1 LSDTRRPTRAL
12 DGGLRRFRCRLTRA
26 SKGTPMV
33 FRQRNSQRFEMEV
46 SATEAK
52 RAAMAQPHPPHTE
65 LNGSE
70 ILVRCLQAEGVKF
83 LWGYPGGAVL
93 YIYDALYKQDAIE
106 HVLVR
111 HEQAAVHA
119 ADGYARATGEVGVA
133 LVTSGPGVT
142 NAVTGI
148 ATAYMDS
155 IPMVIVTGQV
165 PTHAIGLDAFQECD
179 TVGITRPVVKHNFLV
194 KDVRDLALTMKKAFH
209 IARTGRPGPVVVDI
223 PKDVSL
229 KTAHFSYPATIEM
242 RSYNPVRKGHGGQIR
257 KAVHLLLQA
266 KRPYLYTGG
275 GVVLGNASAELR
287 ELVELLGYPCTHTLM
302 GLGAIPG
309 NDPRFLG
316 MLGMHGTYEA
326 NMTMQHC
333 DVLLAVGARFDD
345 RVIGSPKHFASVERK
360 IVHIDIDPSSISK
373 RVRVDIPIVG
383 DVKDVLQELIVQVRD
398 AQAKPDP
405 AVLAAWWAQINEWRK
420 RECLKYK
427 KSSDVIKPQ
436 FVIDRLWELT
446 KDSDAYITSDVGQHQ
461 MWAAQYYRFDRPRRW
476 INSGGLGTM
485 GVGLPYA
492 MGIKLARP
500 DADVFCITGEGSI
513 QMCIQELST
522 CQQYKTPVKI
532 VSLNNRYLG
541 MVRQW
546 QQLDYGGRY
555 SHSYMD
561 ALPDFVR
568 LAEAYGHV
576 GLLVEKPGDVEGA
589 LREAIRLKDRTVFL
603 DIRTDPT
610 ENVWPMVKAGQ
621 GITEMLLGSE
631 DL

>member
-1 LSDTRRPTRAL
+1 MDMSA
-12 DGGLRRFRCRLTRA
+12 A
-26 SKGTPMV
+26 
-33 FRQRNSQRFEMEV
+33 EV
-46 SATEAK
+46 K
-52 RAAMAQPHPPHTE
+52 RAASAQASSPTSPAREP
-65 LNGSE
+65 NGSE
-70 ILVRCLQAEGVKF
+70 ILVRCLQAEGVRY

-93 YIYDALYKQDAIE
+93 YIYDALYKQETIQ

-119 ADGYARATGEVGVA
+119 ADGYARATGDVGVA

-155 IPMVIVTGQV
+155 IPMVIITGQV
-165 PTHAIGLDAFQECD
+165 PTPAIGLDAFQECD
-179 TVGITRPVVKHNFLV
+179 TVGITRPIVKHNFLV

-209 IARTGRPGPVVVDI
+209 IARTGRPGPVVVDV

-229 KTAHFSYPATIEM
+229 KTASFHYPERIEM
-242 RSYNPVRKGHGGQIR
+242 RSYNPVKTGHGGKIR
-257 KAVHLLLQA
+257 MAVQLLLAA
-266 KRPYLYTGG
+266 KRPYIYTGG
-275 GVVLGNASAELR
+275 GVILGEASAELR
-287 ELVELLGYPCTHTLM
+287 ELVHLLGSPCTNTLM
-302 GLGAIPG
+302 GLGAIAAS
-309 NDPRFLG
+309 DPQFLG

-345 RVIGSPKHFASVERK
+345 RVIGNPKHFASVERK
-360 IVHIDIDPSSISK
+360 IIHVDIDPSSISK
-373 RVRVDIPIVG
+373 RVKVDIPIVG
-383 DVKDVLQELIVQVRD
+383 DVKDVLQELIAQVKE
-398 AQAKPDP
+398 AQAKPDK
-405 AVLAAWWAQINEWRK
+405 AALATWWSQVNEWRK
-420 RECLKYK
+420 RDCLLYK
-427 KSSDVIKPQ
+427 PSNEVIKPQ
-436 FVIDRLWELT
+436 MVVDKLWQLT
-446 KDSDAYITSDVGQHQ
+446 KGSDAYITSDVGQHQ
-461 MWAAQYYRFDRPRRW
+461 MWAAQYYRFEEPRRW

-492 MGIKLARP
+492 MGIKLAKP

-546 QQLDYGGRY
+546 QQLDYEGRY

-561 ALPDFVR
+561 ALPDFVK

-576 GLLVEKPGDVEGA
+576 GLLVEKPGDVEPA

-621 GITEMLLGSE
+621 GISEMLLGSE

>member
-1 LSDTRRPTRAL
+1 
-12 DGGLRRFRCRLTRA
+12 
-26 SKGTPMV
+26 
-33 FRQRNSQRFEMEV
+33 MEV
-46 SATEAK
+46 SAAEVR
-52 RAAMAQPHPPHTE
+52 RAATAQPHSSSAE
-65 LNGSE
+65 INGSE
-70 ILVRCLQAEGVKF
+70 ILVRCLQAEGVKY

-93 YIYDALYKQDAIE
+93 YIYDALYKQDSIE

-165 PTHAIGLDAFQECD
+165 PTPAIGLDAFQECD

-194 KDVRDLALTMKKAFH
+194 KDVRELALTMKKAFH

-229 KTAHFSYPATIEM
+229 KTAPFHYPATVEM
-242 RSYNPVRKGHGGQIR
+242 RSYNPVKKGHGGQIR
-257 KAVHLLLQA
+257 KAVQLLLHA
-266 KRPYLYTGG
+266 KRPYIYTGG

-287 ELVELLGYPCTHTLM
+287 ELADLLGFPCTNTLM
-302 GLGAIPG
+302 GLGTIAAS
-309 NDPRFLG
+309 DPKFLG

-345 RVIGSPKHFASVERK
+345 RVIGNPKHFATVERK
-360 IVHIDIDPSSISK
+360 IIHIDIDPSSISK

-383 DVKDVLQELIVQVRD
+383 EVKDVLLELIAQVRD
-398 AQAKPDP
+398 AQARPD
-405 AVLAAWWAQINEWRK
+405 AAALAAWWSQINDWRK
-420 RECLKYK
+420 RECLRYK
-427 KSSDVIKPQ
+427 PSTEVIKPQ
-436 FVIDRLWELT
+436 AVVEMLCALT
-446 KDSDAYITSDVGQHQ
+446 RGTDAYITSDVGQHQ
-461 MWAAQYYRFDRPRRW
+461 MWAAQYYGFDEPRRW

-492 MGIKLARP
+492 MGIKLAKP
-500 DADVFCITGEGSI
+500 EADVFCITGEGSI

-522 CQQYKTPVKI
+522 CLQYKTPVKI
-532 VSLNNRYLG
+532 ISLNNRYLG

-546 QQLDYGGRY
+546 QQLDYEGRY

-561 ALPDFVR
+561 ALPDFVK

>member
-1 LSDTRRPTRAL
+1 MDMSA
-12 DGGLRRFRCRLTRA
+12 A
-26 SKGTPMV
+26 
-33 FRQRNSQRFEMEV
+33 EV
-46 SATEAK
+46 K
-52 RAAMAQPHPPHTE
+52 RAASAQPNSPTEE

-93 YIYDALYKQDAIE
+93 YIYDALYKQEAIQ

-155 IPMVIVTGQV
+155 IPMVIITGQV
-165 PTHAIGLDAFQECD
+165 PTPAIGMDAFQECD
-179 TVGITRPVVKHNFLV
+179 TVGITRPIVKHNFLV
-194 KDVRDLALTMKKAFH
+194 KNVRDLALTVKKAFH

-229 KTAHFSYPATIEM
+229 EVAPYHYPAAIEM

-257 KAVHLLLQA
+257 KAVQLLLAA
-266 KRPYLYTGG
+266 KRPYIYTGG
-275 GVVLGNASAELR
+275 GVILGNASAELR
-287 ELVELLGYPCTHTLM
+287 ELSDLLGFPVTNTLM
-302 GLGAIPG
+302 GLGATPAS
-309 NDPRFLG
+309 DPKFLG

-345 RVIGSPKHFASVERK
+345 RVIGNPKHFAQIERK
-360 IVHIDIDPSSISK
+360 IIHIDIDPSSISK
-373 RVRVDIPIVG
+373 RVKVDIPIVG
-383 DVKDVLQELIVQVRD
+383 DVKDVLRELIVQIRESAVR
-398 AQAKPDP
+398 PE
-405 AVLAAWWAQINEWRK
+405 AAALNLWWSQINEWRK
-420 RECLKYK
+420 RECLAYK
-427 KSSDVIKPQ
+427 NSDEVIKPQ
-436 FVIDRLWELT
+436 YVVQTLWELT
-446 KDSDAYITSDVGQHQ
+446 KDRDAYITSDVGQHQ
-461 MWAAQYYRFDRPRRW
+461 MWAAQFYRFEEPRRW

-492 MGIKLARP
+492 MGIKLAKP
-500 DADVFCITGEGSI
+500 QADVFCITGEGSI

-522 CQQYKTPVKI
+522 CAQYQTPVKVI
-532 VSLNNRYLG
+532 SLNNRYLG

-546 QQLDYGGRY
+546 QELIYEGRY
-555 SHSYMD
+555 AHSYMD
-561 ALPDFVR
+561 ALPDFVK

-576 GLLVEKPGDVEGA
+576 GLKIEKPSEVEPA
-589 LREAIRLKDRTVFL
+589 LKELIRLKDRTVFL
-603 DIRTDPT
+603 DVRTDPT
-610 ENVWPMVKAGQ
+610 ENVWPMVQAGK

>member
-1 LSDTRRPTRAL
+1 MD
-12 DGGLRRFRCRLTRA
+12 
-26 SKGTPMV
+26 
-33 FRQRNSQRFEMEV
+33 FRQRNSQRFFMDISTADNKRV
-46 SATEAK
+46 SSLLAPTPSLS
-52 RAAMAQPHPPHTE
+52 AAPAPE

-70 ILVRCLQAEGVKF
+70 ILVRCLQAENVKF
-83 LWGYPGGAVL
+83 MWGYPGGAVL
-93 YIYDALYKQDAIE
+93 YIYDALYKQQTIE

-142 NAVTGI
+142 NAITGI

-155 IPMVIVTGQV
+155 IPMVIITGQV
-165 PTHAIGLDAFQECD
+165 PTPAIGLDAFQECD
-179 TVGITRPVVKHNFLV
+179 TVGITRPIVKHNFLV
-194 KDVRDLALTMKKAFH
+194 KDVRDLALTLKKAFH

-229 KTAHFSYPATIEM
+229 KTCAFSYPDRVEM
-242 RSYNPVRKGHGGQIR
+242 RSYNPVKKGHGGQIR
-257 KAVHLLLQA
+257 KAMQLLLAA

-275 GVVLGNASAELR
+275 GVILGNASAELR
-287 ELVELLGYPCTHTLM
+287 ELAHLLGIPCTNTLM
-302 GLGAIPG
+302 GLGAMPAS
-309 NDPRFLG
+309 DPKFLG

-345 RVIGSPKHFASVERK
+345 RVIGNPKHFASVERK
-360 IVHIDIDPSSISK
+360 IIHVDIDPSSISK
-373 RVRVDIPIVG
+373 RVKVDIPIVG
-383 DVKDVLQELIVQVRD
+383 DTRDVLLEMIAYVKESQVR
-398 AQAKPDP
+398 PDVS
-405 AVLAAWWAQINEWRK
+405 ALSSWWGQINEWRK
-420 RECLKYK
+420 RECLAYK
-427 KSSDVIKPQ
+427 PSDDVIKPQ
-436 FVIDRLWELT
+436 FVVQTLCELT
-446 KDSDAYITSDVGQHQ
+446 KDIDTYITSDVGQHQ
-461 MWAAQYYRFDRPRRW
+461 MWAAQYYRFEEPRRW

-492 MGIKLARP
+492 MGIKLAKP
-500 DADVFCITGEGSI
+500 ESEVFCITGEGSI

-546 QQLDYGGRY
+546 QQIDYGGRY

-561 ALPDFVR
+561 ALPDFVK

-576 GLLVEKPGDVEGA
+576 GLKIERPSEVEPA
-589 LREAIRLKDRTVFL
+589 LKEMLRLKDRTVFL
-603 DIRTDPT
+603 DVRTDQT
-610 ENVWPMVKAGQ
+610 ENVWPMVQAGK
-621 GITEMLLGSE
+621 GISEMLLGSE

>member
-1 LSDTRRPTRAL
+1 
-12 DGGLRRFRCRLTRA
+12 
-26 SKGTPMV
+26 MV
-33 FRQRNSQRFEMEV
+33 FRQRSTQRFNMDMSAAEV
-46 SATEAK
+46 K
-52 RAAMAQPHPPHTE
+52 RAASAQPHPHIDTAEP
-65 LNGSE
+65 NGSE
-70 ILVRCLQAEGVKF
+70 ILVRCLQAEGVKH

-93 YIYDALYKQDAIE
+93 YIYDALYKQDTIE

-119 ADGYARATGEVGVA
+119 ADGYARATGDVGVA

-155 IPMVIVTGQV
+155 IPMVIITGQV
-165 PTHAIGLDAFQECD
+165 PTPAIGLDAFQECD
-179 TVGITRPVVKHNFLV
+179 TVGITRPIVKHNFLV
-194 KDVRDLALTMKKAFH
+194 KDVRDLAATVKKAFH

-229 KTAHFSYPATIEM
+229 KTAPFSYPDKVEM

-257 KAVHLLLQA
+257 KAVQLLLAA
-266 KRPYLYTGG
+266 KRPYIYTGG
-275 GVVLGNASAELR
+275 GVVLANAAAELR
-287 ELVELLGYPCTHTLM
+287 ELADLLGYPCTNTLM
-302 GLGAIPG
+302 GLGAIPAS
-309 NDPRFLG
+309 DPKFLG

-345 RVIGSPKHFASVERK
+345 RVIGNPKHFASVERK

-373 RVRVDIPIVG
+373 RVKVDIPIVG
-383 DVKDVLQELIVQVRD
+383 DVKDVLQELIAQLKEAQTRPDKD
-398 AQAKPDP
+398 AIN
-405 AVLAAWWAQINEWRK
+405 AWWGQINEWRK
-420 RECLKYK
+420 RECLTYK
-427 KSSDVIKPQ
+427 KSNEVIKPQ
-436 FVIDRLWELT
+436 QVIETLWELT
-446 KDSDAYITSDVGQHQ
+446 KGRDAYITSDVGQHQ
-461 MWAAQYYRFDRPRRW
+461 MWAAQFYRFEEPRRW

-492 MGIKLARP
+492 MGIKLAKP
-500 DADVFCITGEGSI
+500 DSDVFCVTGEGSI

-522 CQQYKTPVKI
+522 CLQYKTAVKV

-546 QQLDYGGRY
+546 QELDYGGRY

-561 ALPDFVR
+561 ALPDFVK

-576 GLLVEKPGDVEGA
+576 GLLIEKPSDVEPA

-610 ENVWPMVKAGQ
+610 ENVWPMVQAGK
-621 GITEMLLGSE
+621 GISEMLLGSE